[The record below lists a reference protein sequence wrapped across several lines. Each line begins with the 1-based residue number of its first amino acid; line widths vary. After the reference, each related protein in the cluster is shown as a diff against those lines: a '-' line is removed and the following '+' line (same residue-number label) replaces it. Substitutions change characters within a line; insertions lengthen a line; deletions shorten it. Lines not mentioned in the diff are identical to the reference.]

1 MILYRCQATTVSLT
15 EKQKWGVQDI
25 SMANKMEALT
35 GQYEMCRL
43 TVELIKKWSSFIKRL
58 TFYTIL

>member
-1 MILYRCQATTVSLT
+1 
-15 EKQKWGVQDI
+15 
-25 SMANKMEALT
+25 MANKMEALT